1 MSWFCCL
8 GSVAIVVLIYKALD
22 WLIRRVYIGKYDE
35 RYILITGCDMGF
47 GNLLAKRLD
56 GLGCHVFAGCLTEA
70 GCASLR
76 TSCSPRLQ
84 AIQMDV
90 SRQDS
95 VRNAFEIVKAA
106 LPAGKGLWGVMNNAG
121 IVGATGPQDWLT
133 IQDYKNCNAVN
144 LYGLIDVTMTFLP
157 LVKLAHGR
165 IVNTA
170 SVYGR
175 YSLSVGN
182 PYCISKYGVE
192 VFTDGL
198 RRAMG
203 IFKVKAILIEPGLHK
218 TNITALQNLASPAE
232 KCWNQASQETKEEYG
247 EEYYKYLVSQSGL
260 GAFEKMSSSRVEDV
274 VDAYHH
280 ALLGLFPRA
289 RYVVGKDAKFIWLP
303 LQWMPEWLGDYLLTK
318 FDPNQPLPAAL
329 KKKDN

>member
-1 MSWFCCL
+1 MFCCFT
-8 GSVAIVVLIYKALD
+8 SIAVVILIYKALD
-22 WLIRRVYIGKYDE
+22 WLIRRVYVGKYDE

-56 GLGCHVFAGCLTEA
+56 GIGCHVFAGCLTEA
-70 GCASLR
+70 GCAELR
-76 TSCSPRLQ
+76 SSCSSKLQ

-90 SRQDS
+90 SNQGS
-95 VRNAFEIVKAA
+95 VRNAFESVKTS
-106 LPAGKGLWGVMNNAG
+106 LPPGKGLWGVMNNAG
-121 IVGATGPQDWLT
+121 IVGACAPFEWLNLN
-133 IQDYKNCNAVN
+133 DFKSVNGVN
-144 LYGLIDVTMTFLP
+144 LYGLVDVTLTFLP
-157 LVKLAHGR
+157 LVKLARGR

-175 YSLSVGN
+175 YSLAVAN

-192 VFTDGL
+192 AFTDGL

-218 TNITALQNLASPAE
+218 TNITTLRNTGQQAE
-232 KCWNQASQETKEEYG
+232 KCWNQASPEAKEEYG
-247 EEYYKYLVSQSGL
+247 EEYYKYLASAGL
-260 GAFEKMSSSRVEDV
+260 TKFEAMSSPRVDDV

-303 LQWMPEWLGDYLLTK
+303 LQWMPEWLGDWILTK

-329 KKKDN
+329 KKKEN